1 MFVCDKMRWMTNKF
15 LLQTCVFFPQDPSH
29 RYDESTGLF
38 SSYETDVKR
47 EARIEQARINAI
59 LRKQAQEREV
69 CIMWF
74 YVFNLIDWCFWQKSL
89 LNMKLADL
97 CIFCTHIPWIL
108 FLLGGDSTYG
118 VSEAASRGWNV
129 AAIEGRASAAVDASK
144 VCVSLCTSALLAVW
158 TSAKVD
164 IAFYFRCFVTLFPFY
179 SYLLQGAAVSRDAA
193 AIR

>member
-1 MFVCDKMRWMTNKF
+1 MTNKF

-74 YVFNLIDWCFWQKSL
+74 YVFNLIDWCF
-89 LNMKLADL
+89 
-97 CIFCTHIPWIL
+97 
-108 FLLGGDSTYG
+108 
-118 VSEAASRGWNV
+118 
-129 AAIEGRASAAVDASK
+129 
-144 VCVSLCTSALLAVW
+144 
-158 TSAKVD
+158 
-164 IAFYFRCFVTLFPFY
+164 
-179 SYLLQGAAVSRDAA
+179 
-193 AIR
+193 